1 MKKIYG
7 NTYLLGTL
15 DNMRKNNRL
24 AQSVI
29 FYGEAGSGK
38 KLFADYYASLLL
50 CEAPDGNAPCGKCPA
65 CRMVGFHSHP
75 DVTYVPTEGKLDG
88 YTVKIAR
95 AVSSDV
101 CIKPNNNTARKIYI
115 FRDCKNMNVQAQN
128 ALLKLIEEP
137 PEYACFIFTAESK
150 SVFLP
155 TIISR
160 CVCFGVSPCTE
171 DEARHSLLESG
182 FKPEEA
188 AAAVNCFHGN
198 IGRCT
203 GYIVD
208 EGLRKQ
214 VDLTKRIANS
224 IIRKDEYELNAA
236 FFSVGSGRNEIYS
249 ILSMID
255 MLIRD
260 AAVLSRDSGA
270 LTISCYKEAAVQL
283 SSMIT
288 AYQAVSIHN
297 AIEKGCRAIDANVNS
312 SLVLAGVCAEIMEI
326 MA

>member
-7 NTYLLGTL
+7 NRYLIGTL
-15 DNMRKNNRL
+15 NNMRKNNRL

-29 FYGEAGSGK
+29 FYGEKGSGK
-38 KLFADYYASLLL
+38 KLFADYYTSLLL
-50 CEAPDGNAPCGKCPA
+50 CETPDGDAPCGKCPA
-65 CRMVGFHSHP
+65 CRSVDYHSHP
-75 DVTYVPTEGKLDG
+75 DVTYVPTEGKLEG

-101 CIKPNNNTARKIYI
+101 CVKPNNNTGKKVYI
-115 FRDCKNMNVQAQN
+115 FRDCKNMNAQAQN

-150 SVFLP
+150 SEFLP

-160 CVCFGVSPCTE
+160 CVCFGVSTCTE
-171 DEARHSLLESG
+171 EEARHSLIESG
-182 FKPEEA
+182 FNADETA
-188 AAAVNCFHGN
+188 AAIKCFHGN

-203 GYIVD
+203 SYIVD
-208 EGLRKQ
+208 ENLKNQ
-214 VDLTKRIANS
+214 VDLTKRIADS

-236 FFSVGSGRNEIYS
+236 FFTVGSGRNDIYN

-255 MLIRD
+255 KLARD
-260 AAVLSRDSGA
+260 AAVLSRDENAPVIG
-270 LTISCYKEAAVQL
+270 CYKEAAVQL
-283 SSMIT
+283 SAMIT

-297 AIEKGCRAIDANVNS
+297 AIERGCRAVDANVNS